1 MRTSGARIRAVVG
14 QCHATSSSG
23 HTLGGYAGGGASR
36 DYARGEE
43 VGRGQISGG
52 RGPHPAA
59 PSAAQPY
66 NTPDQVSPAF
76 RRLGGYAWRLAV
88 IGVVGW
94 GLLLLITPLQTL
106 ILALFFALLVAAWLM
121 PLTNWLARSMPR
133 WLAAV
138 LSLLVF
144 LVAVGIVVIFIG
156 LQTASQWEGIT
167 NAFNQGVTDL
177 QTWLREGPLR
187 VTDAQL
193 TSVYLRVEDF
203 ISSSGGDIA
212 LGVLSGVGSVLG
224 VGTAL
229 AAAVFILIF
238 ILIQPRELLGW
249 LLRWMPARNREVIG
263 QTIRIGWRG
272 FSQYSQ
278 GLVLVAIT
286 NATLVTIV
294 LLIMGVPLAIPL
306 ASSSSS
312 DVHSYIGAPIAMLLA
327 PSSLLSP
334 TVRSRRSGNRA
345 HRRDRS
351 ARGQCLAAAHH
362 GQTVNLHPVAIV
374 LVTAIGAAYF
384 GLLAHSLACLSQRG
398 CTAPCATSAARA
410 P

>member
-1 MRTSGARIRAVVG
+1 MGR
-14 QCHATSSSG
+14 
-23 HTLGGYAGGGASR
+23 SR
-36 DYARGEE
+36 EAEDHIPPRPP
-43 VGRGQISGG
+43 RP
-52 RGPHPAA
+52 R
-59 PSAAQPY
+59 PY
-66 NTPDQVSPAF
+66 DTPDQVSPAF

-94 GLLLLITPLQTL
+94 GLLLLVTPLQTL

-133 WLAAV
+133 WLAAG
-138 LSLLVF
+138 LSLLAF
-144 LVAVGIVVIFIG
+144 LVAVAIVVTFIG

-177 QTWLREGPLR
+177 QTWLREGPLQ

-278 GLVLVAIT
+278 GLVLVAVT

-294 LLIMGVPLAIPL
+294 LLIKPAGL
-306 ASSSSS
+306 
-312 DVHSYIGAPIAMLLA
+312 
-327 PSSLLSP
+327 
-334 TVRSRRSGNRA
+334 
-345 HRRDRS
+345 
-351 ARGQCLAAAHH
+351 
-362 GQTVNLHPVAIV
+362 
-374 LVTAIGAAYF
+374 F
-384 GLLAHSLACLSQRG
+384 GTQK
-398 CTAPCATSAARA
+398 
-410 P
+410 

>member
-1 MRTSGARIRAVVG
+1 MGR
-14 QCHATSSSG
+14 
-23 HTLGGYAGGGASR
+23 SR
-36 DYARGEE
+36 
-43 VGRGQISGG
+43 
-52 RGPHPAA
+52 
-59 PSAAQPY
+59 SAEDHIPPRPPLPQPY
-66 NTPDQVSPAF
+66 DTPDQVSPAF
-76 RRLGGYAWRLAV
+76 RRIGGYAWRLAV

-121 PLTNWLARSMPR
+121 PLTDWLARSMPR
-133 WLAAV
+133 WLAAA
-138 LSLLVF
+138 LSLLTF
-144 LVAVGIVVIFIG
+144 FVAVGVVVTFIG

-167 NAFNQGVTDL
+167 NAFSQGVTDL
-177 QTWLREGPLR
+177 QTWLREGPLQ

-193 TSVYLRVEDF
+193 TDVYLRVQDF

-238 ILIQPRELLGW
+238 ILIQPSELLGW
-249 LLRWMPARNREVIG
+249 FLRWMPARNREVIG
-263 QTIRIGWRG
+263 QTVRIAWRG

-306 ASSSSS
+306 GIIVFFGAFIP
-312 DVHSYIGAPIAMLLA
+312 YIGAPIAMLLA
-327 PSSLLSP
+327 AFVALVTDGP
-334 TVRSRRSGNRA
+334 
-345 HRRDRS
+345 
-351 ARGQCLAAAHH
+351 LAAALVIVLIVVIGQLEGNVLQPLIM

-384 GLLAHSLACLSQRG
+384 GLLGALIGVPLAAGVYGAMRYLSGPVRRDDD
-398 CTAPCATSAARA
+398 APPEPA
-410 P
+410 PPGEGTF

>member
-1 MRTSGARIRAVVG
+1 MGKSREAEDHIPARPPLPV
-14 QCHATSSSG
+14 
-23 HTLGGYAGGGASR
+23 
-36 DYARGEE
+36 
-43 VGRGQISGG
+43 
-52 RGPHPAA
+52 
-59 PSAAQPY
+59 PY
-66 NTPDQVSPAF
+66 DTPDHVSPAF
-76 RRLGGYAWRLAV
+76 RRIGGYAWRLAA
-88 IGVVGW
+88 IGVVAW

-121 PLTNWLARSMPR
+121 PLTQWLARAMPR
-133 WLAAV
+133 WVAAV
-138 LSLLVF
+138 LSLFAF
-144 LVAVGIVVIFIG
+144 LVAVGVVVTFIG
-156 LQTASQWEGIT
+156 LQTASQWEGISQ
-167 NAFNQGVTDL
+167 AFNQGVIDL
-177 QTWLREGPLR
+177 QTWLREGPLQ

-193 TSVYLRVEDF
+193 TSVYQRVEDF

-229 AAAVFILIF
+229 AAAIFILIF
-238 ILIQPRELLGW
+238 ILVQPTEMLAW

-263 QTIRIGWRG
+263 QSVRIAWRG

-306 ASSSSS
+306 GIIVFFGAFIP
-312 DVHSYIGAPIAMLLA
+312 YIGAPIAMLLA
-327 PSSLLSP
+327 AFVALVTDGPLSAGL
-334 TVRSRRSGNRA
+334 VIALIVVIGQLEGNVL
-345 HRRDRS
+345 
-351 ARGQCLAAAHH
+351 QPLIM

-384 GLLAHSLACLSQRG
+384 GLLGALIGVPLAAGIYGAMRYLSGPVRQEDG
-398 CTAPCATSAARA
+398 APPEPVPAGEGAF
-410 P
+410 

>member
-1 MRTSGARIRAVVG
+1 MGR
-14 QCHATSSSG
+14 
-23 HTLGGYAGGGASR
+23 SR
-36 DYARGEE
+36 EAEDHIPPRPP
-43 VGRGQISGG
+43 R
-52 RGPHPAA
+52 P
-59 PSAAQPY
+59 QPY
-66 NTPDQVSPAF
+66 DTPDQVSPAF
-76 RRLGGYAWRLAV
+76 RRLGGYAWRIAV

-144 LVAVGIVVIFIG
+144 LIAVGIVVTFIG
-156 LQTASQWEGIT
+156 LQTASQWEGIS

-177 QTWLREGPLR
+177 QTWLREGPLQ

-278 GLVLVAIT
+278 GLVLVAVT

-306 ASSSSS
+306 GIIVFFGAFIP
-312 DVHSYIGAPIAMLLA
+312 YIGAPIAMLLA
-327 PSSLLSP
+327 AFVALVTDGPLSAGL
-334 TVRSRRSGNRA
+334 VIALIVVIGQLEGNVL
-345 HRRDRS
+345 
-351 ARGQCLAAAHH
+351 QPLIM

-384 GLLAHSLACLSQRG
+384 GLLGALIGVPLAAGVYCAMRYLSGPVSQDDQLPPEP
-398 CTAPCATSAARA
+398 APAGEGTF
-410 P
+410 

>member
-1 MRTSGARIRAVVG
+1 
-14 QCHATSSSG
+14 
-23 HTLGGYAGGGASR
+23 
-36 DYARGEE
+36 
-43 VGRGQISGG
+43 VGRSREAEDHIPP
-52 RGPHPAA
+52 RPPR
-59 PSAAQPY
+59 PQPY

-177 QTWLREGPLR
+177 QTWLREGPLQ

-229 AAAVFILIF
+229 AAAVF

-306 ASSSSS
+306 GIIVFFGAFIP
-312 DVHSYIGAPIAMLLA
+312 YIGAPIAMLLA
-327 PSSLLSP
+327 AFVALVTDGP
-334 TVRSRRSGNRA
+334 
-345 HRRDRS
+345 
-351 ARGQCLAAAHH
+351 LAAGLVIVLIVVIGQLEGNVLQPLIM

-384 GLLAHSLACLSQRG
+384 GLLGALIGVPLAAGVYGAMRYLSGPVHRDDESPPEP
-398 CTAPCATSAARA
+398 APAGEGTF
-410 P
+410 

>member
-1 MRTSGARIRAVVG
+1 MGR
-14 QCHATSSSG
+14 
-23 HTLGGYAGGGASR
+23 SR
-36 DYARGEE
+36 EAEDHIPPRPP
-43 VGRGQISGG
+43 R
-52 RGPHPAA
+52 P
-59 PSAAQPY
+59 QPY

-306 ASSSSS
+306 GIIVFFGAFIP
-312 DVHSYIGAPIAMLLA
+312 YIGAPIAMLLA
-327 PSSLLSP
+327 AFVALVTDGP
-334 TVRSRRSGNRA
+334 
-345 HRRDRS
+345 
-351 ARGQCLAAAHH
+351 LAA
-362 GQTVNLHPVAIV
+362 
-374 LVTAIGAAYF
+374 
-384 GLLAHSLACLSQRG
+384 
-398 CTAPCATSAARA
+398 
-410 P
+410 